1 MVQERTVRIHG
12 QCYMVTISDEQQ
24 TLLAAKAAGRVVV
37 GLLHHGGD
45 QELGAAEYLIET
57 LDTADTQYLER
68 IVRRHIGL
76 PWTIAESERL
86 IIREFTMDDIPQVIP
101 DAEDG
106 EADAVFYTPDKL
118 AAYIRH
124 QYRFYEYGV
133 WAVVRKSDGVILG
146 KAGITDWDGSSDW
159 KITTAD
165 APFERKP
172 GVELGYHIFSP
183 YRKQGYAVEACRMIL
198 DEVTRERNCPVYAVT
213 DSANEASIRLLAK
226 LEFGFIGQRYSAA
239 GRLRYLY
246 GWNC

>member
-1 MVQERTVRIHG
+1 MVQERMVRING
-12 QCYMVTISDEQQ
+12 QRYMVTISDEQQ

-37 GLLHHGGD
+37 GLLHERG
-45 QELGAAEYLIET
+45 EPALGAAEYLIET

-68 IVRRHIGL
+68 IVRRHIGF

-101 DAEDG
+101 DADDG
-106 EADAVFYTPDKL
+106 ESDAVFYTPDKL

-133 WAVVRKSDGVILG
+133 WAVVRRSDGVILG
-146 KAGITDWDGSSDW
+146 KAGITDWDGRCGW
-159 KITTAD
+159 ETGMAEV
-165 APFERKP
+165 PFEWKP

-183 YRKQGYAVEACRMIL
+183 YRKQGYAGEACRMIL

-213 DSANEASIRLLAK
+213 DSANEASIRLLTK
-226 LEFGFIGQRYSAA
+226 LEFGFIGQRYSGAA
-239 GRLRYLY
+239 RLRYLY